1 MTYSAH
7 MAKKAP
13 GFESLLKKAEG
24 IVADLEKGD
33 LDLADAIA
41 KYQDGITALKKCY
54 ELLKNVEGKVQ
65 ILKCDDDGNATLQP
79 FRPEDA
85 E

>member
-1 MTYSAH
+1 
-7 MAKKAP
+7 MAKKP
-13 GFESLLKKAEG
+13 QKFESLLEKAED
-24 IVADLEKGD
+24 IVGELEKGD

-41 KYQDGITALKKCY
+41 KYQDGLSALKKCY

-65 ILKCDDDGNATLQP
+65 VLKCDEDGNATLQP
-79 FRPEDA
+79 FRPEDT

>member
-1 MTYSAH
+1 
-7 MAKKAP
+7 MAKKP
-13 GFESLLKKAEG
+13 QKFESLLEKAEG
-24 IVADLEKGD
+24 IVGELEKGD

-41 KYQDGITALKKCY
+41 KYQEGLTALKKCY

-65 ILKCDDDGNATLQP
+65 VLRCDEDGNATLQP
-79 FRPEDA
+79 FRPEDT

>member
-1 MTYSAH
+1 
-7 MAKKAP
+7 MAKKP
-13 GFESLLKKAEG
+13 QKFEALLEKAED
-24 IVADLEKGD
+24 IVANLEKGD

-41 KYQDGITALKKCY
+41 KYQEGLTALKKCY

-65 ILKCDDDGNATLQP
+65 VLKCDEDGNATLQP
-79 FRPEDA
+79 FRQEDT